1 MLGEKFSVL
10 QVSDLIAAIGHI
22 APCFPLSPDLWSH
35 QLEFAALPYLMG
47 SSDSGGGAD
56 ITNKWGNEAAK

>member
-22 APCFPLSPDLWSH
+22 APCFPLSPDLRSH

-47 SSDSGGGAD
+47 SSDSGGVL
-56 ITNKWGNEAAK
+56 I